1 MKKIVLSFIL
11 FFIFI
16 LPIKAIEINSS
27 HAILYNLNDD
37 MIIYEKDAYKEVS
50 IASITKIVT
59 ALITLENANLNDT
72 VTIPNK
78 AFYGLDGYALA
89 GFKSG
94 DKVTIEDLL
103 YGLMLPSGAECG
115 NALSLTVTDSKEDF
129 IKLMNDLVKKLN
141 LSNTHFDNPIGM
153 DSKDNYSSAYDIA
166 QILKY
171 ALNNDEFKKIFT
183 SNSYTTSNG
192 LKLEKTLDKYANKDK
207 LDISIIDGAKTG
219 NTSDAGYCLA
229 STSSLNGVDYLLVT
243 LGSKNSHDY
252 IMDANNLYNYYND
265 NYSYKFILTNNQYLT
280 SIPIKKGIKK
290 KLNVY
295 SSDYIYMYLN
305 NDITIDKLNYKYEGI
320 EYIDKSIK
328 LNDKLGI
335 VKIIYND
342 EVLTTYD
349 VYLNEEVKYKNNTLK
364 VLLICLIIC
373 ILFIVFTKKKRKKRR
388 KKTYV
393 KRKKVL

>member
-1 MKKIVLSFIL
+1 MKKIVVSFIL

-16 LPIKAIEINSS
+16 IPIKAIEINSN

-37 MIIYEKDAYKEVS
+37 MIIYEKDANSKVS

-59 ALITLENANLNDT
+59 AIITLENSNLSDT
-72 VTIPNK
+72 VIIPNK

-89 GFKSG
+89 GFKVG

-115 NALSLTVTDSKEDF
+115 NTLALTITDSKENF
-129 IKLMNDLVKKLN
+129 VKLMNDLVQKLN

-153 DSKDNYSSAYDIA
+153 DSKDNYSTAYDIA

-171 ALNNDEFKKIFT
+171 ALKNADFKKIFT
-183 SNSYTTSNG
+183 SNSYTASNG
-192 LKLEKTLDKYANKDK
+192 VKLEKTLDKYAKRDK

-219 NTSDAGYCLA
+219 NTDLAGYCLA

-243 LGSKNSHDY
+243 LGSNNSRDY
-252 IMDANNLYNYYND
+252 IMDANNIYNYYND
-265 NYSYKFILTNNQYLT
+265 NYSYKFILTDNQYLT
-280 SIPIKKGIKK
+280 SIPIKNGVNKE
-290 KLNVY
+290 LNVY
-295 SSDYIYMYLN
+295 SNDYIYKYLN
-305 NDITIDKLNYKYEGI
+305 NEISITDLNYEYEGI

-328 LNDKLGI
+328 LNDKLGTI
-335 VKIIYND
+335 KIIYND

-349 VYLNEEVKYKNNTLK
+349 IYLTEEIKYKNNIWKIVLISLIGLIFI
-364 VLLICLIIC
+364 LLI
-373 ILFIVFTKKKRKKRR
+373 KKKRKKKLNRKKIQNRR
-388 KKTYV
+388 K
-393 KRKKVL
+393 